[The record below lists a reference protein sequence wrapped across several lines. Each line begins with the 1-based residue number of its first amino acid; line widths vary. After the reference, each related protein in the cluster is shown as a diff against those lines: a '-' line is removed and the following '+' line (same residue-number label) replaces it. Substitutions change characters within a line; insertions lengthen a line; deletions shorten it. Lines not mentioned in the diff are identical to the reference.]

1 MTRRDSF
8 CRRRGLT
15 QGAKNFK
22 NTVLPAVNSI
32 KLSGVKLGTS
42 EAPATA
48 KTESKEA
55 AANFMVKKYSTYWIL
70 DMGTNGVFRT
80 RTKSGKNK
88 LGTKV
93 MESFMFVRIHEN
105 MDPANCVCAPLPRSA
120 TQCLVSTHV

>member
-55 AANFMVKKYSTYWIL
+55 AANFMVKKYIVPIGFWIWAQTAFL
-70 DMGTNGVFRT
+70 GQEQKVAKTNWGR
-80 RTKSGKNK
+80 K
-88 LGTKV
+88 
-93 MESFMFVRIHEN
+93 
-105 MDPANCVCAPLPRSA
+105 
-120 TQCLVSTHV
+120 